1 MGASQQ
7 IVPLHSMQHYPLIS
21 TVTIILVRNDYAH
34 MSQVNAIDLLDEC
47 IADLEAKLGLEP
59 GNSLPRV
66 SKKQQVQKEK
76 RPNAPSV
83 AKSSAPKATKAED
96 QPDICKLEFKV
107 GVIINVWVHPD
118 ADKLYCE
125 EIDVGEDEPRQIA
138 SGLRPHFTLEQMLGQ
153 RLLVVSNL
161 KAKNL
166 VGFKS
171 HGMVLCAA
179 TAKEDGTELVE
190 FVEPPADA
198 VVGEVVTFD
207 GLPVPVP
214 WSAAQVEK
222 KKVFAACMEGMKT
235 TDACEASW
243 NGHIFTT
250 SAGTCKAKTIACG
263 VMR

>member
-1 MGASQQ
+1 MILTANV
-7 IVPLHSMQHYPLIS
+7 IFVPE
-21 TVTIILVRNDYAH
+21 DYAP
-34 MSQVNAIDLLDEC
+34 MIPVNTIDLLDEC

-59 GNSLPRV
+59 GTSLPYAG
-66 SKKQQVQKEK
+66 KKQKVQIEK
-76 RPNAPSV
+76 RPNIPSG
-83 AKSSAPKATKAED
+83 AKSAAPKATKAED

-179 TAKEDGTELVE
+179 TTKEDGTELVE

-235 TDACEASW
+235 TDTGEGAW

-250 SAGTCKAKTIACG
+250 SAGPCKTKTIAGG